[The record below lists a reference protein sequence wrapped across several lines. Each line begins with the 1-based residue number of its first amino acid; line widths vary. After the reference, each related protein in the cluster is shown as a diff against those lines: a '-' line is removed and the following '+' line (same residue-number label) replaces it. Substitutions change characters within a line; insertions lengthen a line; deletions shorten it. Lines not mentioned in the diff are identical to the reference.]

1 VFKVTALRDMDYRV
15 YVTRRIPEA
24 GLDILRRECKD
35 VRVNPTN
42 RSLSRQEL
50 LASVSGID
58 GLLCMLNDLIDATLM
73 EATPDLKGISNYAV
87 GYNNVDV
94 AEATGRGIAVSNT
107 PGVLTDATADLAW
120 ALMMAVTRRIAEG
133 DLFVRRGDF
142 KGWAPMLLLGGDIV
156 GRTLGVVGA
165 GRIGTSMALR
175 SKGFNMDVLYCS
187 LETNEILEEE
197 LAARRVDKDTLLRES
212 DFVSLHVPL
221 TDDTRH
227 LISVRELG
235 MMKRTAFLINTSR
248 GPVVDEAA
256 LVEALRAGQIAG
268 AALDVFENEPEVHPG
283 LIGFSNVVMAPHLG
297 SATVETRT
305 KMAVMAAENLVAMLK
320 GVRPGNCVNPEVF
333 G

>member
-1 VFKVTALRDMDYRV
+1 MDYRV

-24 GLDILRRECKD
+24 GVEILRRECRD
-35 VRVNPTN
+35 VTVNPTN

-50 LASVSGID
+50 LASVSEIN
-58 GLLCMLNDLIDATLM
+58 GLLCMLNDPIDATLM
-73 EATPDLKGISNYAV
+73 DAAPDLKGIANYAV

-94 AEATGRGIAVSNT
+94 AEATRRGIAVSNT
-107 PGVLTDATADLAW
+107 PGVLTDATADLGW
-120 ALMMAVTRRIAEG
+120 ALMMAVTRRIVEG
-133 DLFVRRGDF
+133 DSFVRRGDF
-142 KGWAPMLLLGGDIV
+142 KGWAPMLLLGGSIV
-156 GRTLGVVGA
+156 GRTLGIVGA

-175 SKGFNMDVLYCS
+175 SKGFNMDVLYHS
-187 LETNEILEEE
+187 LERSEILDEE
-197 LAARRVDKDTLLRES
+197 LAARRVDKETLLRES

-227 LISVRELG
+227 FISVRELE

-256 LVEALRAGQIAG
+256 LVEALRAGRIAG
-268 AALDVFENEPEVHPG
+268 AALDVFENEPEIHPG
-283 LIGFSNVVMAPHLG
+283 LIGLRNVVLAPHLG

-320 GVRPGNCVNPEVF
+320 GVRPKNCVNPEVF
-333 G
+333 E

>member
-1 VFKVTALRDMDYRV
+1 MDYGV

-24 GLDILRRECKD
+24 GVEILRRECRD
-35 VRVNPTN
+35 VTVNPTN

-50 LASVSGID
+50 LASVSEIN
-58 GLLCMLNDLIDATLM
+58 GLLCMLNDPIDATLM
-73 EATPDLKGISNYAV
+73 DAAPDLKGIANYAV

-94 AEATGRGIAVSNT
+94 AEATRRGIPVSNT
-107 PGVLTDATADLAW
+107 PGVLTDATADLGW
-120 ALMMAVTRRIAEG
+120 ALMMAVTRRIVEG
-133 DLFVRRGDF
+133 DSFVRRGDF
-142 KGWAPMLLLGGDIV
+142 KGWAPMLLLGGSIV
-156 GRTLGVVGA
+156 DCTLGIVGA

-175 SKGFNMDVLYCS
+175 SKGFNMDVLYHS
-187 LETNEILEEE
+187 LERSEILDEE
-197 LAARRVDKDTLLRES
+197 LAARRVDKETLLRES

-227 LISVRELG
+227 FISVRELE

-256 LVEALRAGQIAG
+256 LVEALRAGRIAG

-283 LIGFSNVVMAPHLG
+283 LIGLRNVVLAPHLG

-320 GVRPGNCVNPEVF
+320 GVCPKNCVNPELF
-333 G
+333 E